1 MIRISWW
8 MRGGIPLD
16 DCYLLDMDDRAIIS
30 DLIKENMESAKKSG
44 MPFWQDY
51 AFCFCFLGAVTV

>member
-1 MIRISWW
+1 

-44 MPFWQDY
+44 MPFW
-51 AFCFCFLGAVTV
+51 